1 GVAALET
8 CISLQPDQRA
18 DIEAAL
24 LRMCL
29 ENGKSATL
37 AARYDVLLQRDPE
50 TPMQAACV
58 AAYYAHHGAIDE
70 ARVRLSAARKRWPS
84 SLSLYVDL
92 AMTLWDAEDATSA
105 LYHFSVIRD
114 ENPGRPWVEWNFIAA
129 LAATGNQAAAE
140 REYRNC
146 SPSVATDA
154 ELRALMQKCRPDM
167 KTASLLSGDLSTV
180 SLADILNL
188 LWHCQSIGTLS
199 VDSTAGRGGLHFWKG
214 RLVGAVSPRLSLDP
228 DTSSG
233 SISWLSP
240 QDPADRRTAVHQQVR
255 SALEEMLGW
264 TSGRFVFQS
273 LGDASFP
280 EAANEVALDTP
291 VVLLEACADL
301 DSKNR

>member
-1 GVAALET
+1 
-8 CISLQPDQRA
+8 
-18 DIEAAL
+18 
-24 LRMCL
+24 
-29 ENGKSATL
+29 
-37 AARYDVLLQRDPE
+37 
-50 TPMQAACV
+50 
-58 AAYYAHHGAIDE
+58 
-70 ARVRLSAARKRWPS
+70 
-84 SLSLYVDL
+84 
-92 AMTLWDAEDATSA
+92 
-105 LYHFSVIRD
+105 
-114 ENPGRPWVEWNFIAA
+114 
-129 LAATGNQAAAE
+129 NQAAAE

-146 SPSVATDA
+146 SPSVATDH
-154 ELRALMQKCRPDM
+154 ELRALMQRCRPDM
-167 KTASLLSGDLSTV
+167 KASSLLSGDLSTV

-228 DTSSG
+228 DAGHGS

-240 QDPADRRTAVHQQVR
+240 EAVIERPAGQQNPADRRSAVYQQVR

-280 EAANEVALDTP
+280 EAANEIALDTP